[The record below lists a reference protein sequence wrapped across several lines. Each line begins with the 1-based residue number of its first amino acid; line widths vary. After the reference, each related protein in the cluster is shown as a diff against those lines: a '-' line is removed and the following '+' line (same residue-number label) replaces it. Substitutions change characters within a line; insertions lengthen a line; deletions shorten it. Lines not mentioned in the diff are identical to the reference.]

1 MDKKREKQIQKKKT
15 RAVDE
20 LVELASTK
28 RTILIASTKNL
39 PDSQFQDIRKKLRG
53 KVIIKVPKKSI
64 MFRAIEKIEKGAIK
78 HLKEQITGDIAI
90 IFSDLDAF
98 DVATELVK
106 NKVAAKAKI
115 GQEAPT
121 DIEIEVGPTDL
132 VPGPAISEL
141 GSLGIQIEIKEGKIH
156 IRKPKVIAKKGEK
169 ISEGAAGIMNKL
181 DIKPFTVGFE
191 PLVAFDTKEEKMYLN
206 IKIDPQGTIAELKYA
221 FNRALAFVV
230 SIGYANE
237 DTIKF
242 LISKASSHE
251 KALSNLININVD
263 KVSGSEGSNKADNT
277 QNEES
282 KLKNGGENG

>member
-1 MDKKREKQIQKKKT
+1 MDKTREKPIPKKKT

-106 NKVAAKAKI
+106 NKVATKAKI

>member
-1 MDKKREKQIQKKKT
+1 
-15 RAVDE
+15 
-20 LVELASTK
+20 
-28 RTILIASTKNL
+28 
-39 PDSQFQDIRKKLRG
+39 
-53 KVIIKVPKKSI
+53 

>member
-1 MDKKREKQIQKKKT
+1 MDKTREKPIPKKKT